1 MEKLMKRH
9 LQKLSDLGLILLVG
23 AVIHYS
29 IADLWNAW
37 NLGLAIAGGTLL
49 LAGIVINRRRILQSL
64 GRRSTKYATNY
75 IISVAL
81 VLGLAA
87 AFNFIGQRHPKRFDL
102 TAGGHYTLAPQ
113 TIQILDR
120 LDRDV
125 EIKAFYPD
133 GDDVTLRELLVQFR
147 TLSSHI
153 EYEFIDP
160 DRYPDVARQHDVT
173 VYGTFANPFTGTELK
188 SGTTVVRQGD
198 LREKIEK
205 RSDVIREEDLTNAL
219 IKVQRA
225 EKKRVYFVAGH
236 GEKEI
241 DNSDRGG
248 YSEVQ
253 KALENQGFATASVNL
268 AGEGKVPEDGQ
279 VLVIAGATIE
289 PFPQESEYLSE
300 FLNKGG
306 GVLLMVDPPPA
317 ASLQGFLN
325 QWGVVAGENIVLDVS
340 GAGRLMGAGPEI
352 PLVLEYESHEIT
364 ERFRSMTFFPL
375 VRSVE
380 PSEKTVDGVT
390 VTPLL
395 QSNPRS
401 WGETDLGETEKS
413 FDEGEDSEGPLPLAV
428 AVSKQL
434 EAVADPVETGPDA
447 AREGAEDTESPAPA
461 TARMVVV
468 GDSEFASNAHFSAQG
483 NGNLFL
489 NMISWLAQEK
499 DLISIRPKSPQDR
512 RMTLSQSQQTTLF
525 YLTVV
530 LLPLGVIVAGISVWS
545 QRRN

>member
-1 MEKLMKRH
+1 MEKLMNRH
-9 LQKLSDLGLILLVG
+9 LAKLGDLGLILLVG

-49 LAGIVINRRRILQSL
+49 LAGIVINRRRILHSL

-75 IISVAL
+75 VISVAL

-113 TIQILDR
+113 TVQILDR

-133 GDDVTLRELLVQFR
+133 GDDATLRELLVQFR

-160 DRYPDVARQHDVT
+160 DRYPDVARQNDVT
-173 VYGTFANPFTGTELK
+173 VYGTFANPFTGTQLK

-241 DNSDRGG
+241 GSSDRSG

-253 KALENQGFATASVNL
+253 KALENQGFATESVNL
-268 AGEGKVPEDGQ
+268 AGEGKVPEDAQ

-300 FLNKGG
+300 FLNQGG
-306 GVLLMVDPPPA
+306 GVLLMIDPPPA

-380 PSEKTVDGVT
+380 PSEQTVDGVT

-401 WGETDLGETEKS
+401 WGETDLGEAEKS

-434 EAVADPVETGPDA
+434 EAVADPVETEPDSTK
-447 AREGAEDTESPAPA
+447 EGTEEADSPAPA

-468 GDSEFASNAHFSAQG
+468 GDSEFASNAHFLAQG

-499 DLISIRPKSPQDR
+499 DLISIRPKSPEDR
-512 RMTLSQSQQTTLF
+512 RITLSQSQQTTLF